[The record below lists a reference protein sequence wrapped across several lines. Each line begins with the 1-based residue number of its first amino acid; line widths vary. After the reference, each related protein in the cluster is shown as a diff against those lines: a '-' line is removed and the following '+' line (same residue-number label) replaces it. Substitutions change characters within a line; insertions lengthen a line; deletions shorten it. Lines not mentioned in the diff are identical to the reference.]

1 MTQLK
6 RLTQDARDIVDIEF
20 LRGDRSLS
28 EADVKDYLT
37 EVDVDADLNAL
48 CDAIDEA
55 MDNHD
60 SDAQEPYEIEAD
72 VAPAVHRELDLT
84 RRQAADAGIWHY
96 LAVIWRPDFVRYRW
110 PWEASDRTEK
120 SMREKFLGRPTD
132 LYANAFHRM
141 WWHAELTY
149 DPERDDPYALTR
161 EVAGFQRL
169 ADWLFDPGFARYKPL
184 VVACGD
190 ALSQESTKVV
200 NKTVK
205 RVNHAV
211 STIPIEGQSQDELRQ
226 IVDRVKSNV
235 KAEIEAD

>member
-6 RLTQDARDIVDIEF
+6 RLTQDARDVVDIEF
-20 LRGDRSLS
+20 LRGDRTIS
-28 EADVKDYLT
+28 EADIEDYLT
-37 EVDVDADLNAL
+37 EVDVGADLDAL
-48 CDAIDEA
+48 GDAIDEA
-55 MDNHD
+55 MENHD
-60 SDAQEPYEIEAD
+60 PDEQEPYEIEAD

-96 LAVIWRPDFVRYRW
+96 LAVVWRPDFVRYRW
-110 PWEASDRTEK
+110 PWEATDRTEK
-120 SMREKFLGRPTD
+120 SMREKFLGRSTD

-149 DPERDDPYALTR
+149 DPDREDLYSLTR
-161 EVAGFQRL
+161 KVAGFQRL
-169 ADWLFDPGFARYKPL
+169 ADWLFDPGFARYKLL

-190 ALSQESTKVV
+190 ALSDESTAVV

-211 STIPIEGQSQDELRQ
+211 STIPIEGQSEDDLRQ
-226 IVDRVKSNV
+226 IVDRVKTNV
-235 KAEIEAD
+235 KAEVESS

>member
-1 MTQLK
+1 MTQQLK

-20 LRGDRSLS
+20 LRGDRSIS
-28 EADVKDYLT
+28 EADIEGHLV
-37 EVDVDADLNAL
+37 EVDAFGDLDALGN
-48 CDAIDEA
+48 AIDEA
-55 MDNHD
+55 MADHEEG
-60 SDAQEPYEIEAD
+60 SHEIERD
-72 VAPAVHRELDLT
+72 VAPAVHRELELT
-84 RRQAADAGIWHY
+84 RRQASDIGIWHY
-96 LAVIWRPDFVRYRW
+96 LAIVWRPDFVRHRW
-110 PWEASDRTEK
+110 PWEDPQRTET
-120 SMREKFLGRPTD
+120 SMREKFLGSATD
-132 LYANAFHRM
+132 LYANAFHRL

-149 DPERDDPYALTR
+149 DPERDDPYDLTR
-161 EVAGFQRL
+161 EVASFQRL

-190 ALSQESTKVV
+190 ALNDESTAVV

>member
-1 MTQLK
+1 MTQQLK

-20 LRGDRSLS
+20 LRGDRSIS
-28 EADVKDYLT
+28 EADIEDHLV
-37 EVDVDADLNAL
+37 EVDAFGDLDALA
-48 CDAIDEA
+48 DAIDEA
-55 MDNHD
+55 MADHEEG
-60 SDAQEPYEIEAD
+60 SHEIERD

-84 RRQAADAGIWHY
+84 RRQASDIGIWHY
-96 LAVIWRPDFVRYRW
+96 LAIVWRPDFVRHRW
-110 PWEASDRTEK
+110 PWEDPQRTET
-120 SMREKFLGRPTD
+120 SMREKFLGSATD
-132 LYANAFHRM
+132 LYANAFHRL

-161 EVAGFQRL
+161 EVASFQRL

-190 ALSQESTKVV
+190 ALSDESTAVV

-211 STIPIEGQSQDELRQ
+211 STIPIEGQSQDELRK
-226 IVDRVKSNV
+226 IVDRVKTNV
-235 KAEIEAD
+235 KAEVEAD

>member
-1 MTQLK
+1 MTQQLK

-20 LRGDRSLS
+20 LRGDRSIS
-28 EADVKDYLT
+28 ETDIGDHLV
-37 EVDVDADLNAL
+37 EVDAFGNLDALGDT
-48 CDAIDEA
+48 IDEA
-55 MDNHD
+55 MADHKEG
-60 SDAQEPYEIEAD
+60 SHEIERD

-84 RRQAADAGIWHY
+84 RRQASDIGIWHY
-96 LAVIWRPDFVRYRW
+96 LAIVWRPDFVRHRW
-110 PWEASDRTEK
+110 PWEDTQRTET
-120 SMREKFLGRPTD
+120 SMREKFLGSATD

-149 DPERDDPYALTR
+149 DSEREDPYALTR
-161 EVAGFQRL
+161 EVASFQRL

-190 ALSQESTKVV
+190 ALSDESTAVV

-211 STIPIEGQSQDELRQ
+211 STIPIEGQSQDELRK